1 MRADLIGSLALAALA
16 GLTAGAAMAQSVDRL
31 PRETFDVIP
40 PGERVQGER
49 GHFTAWQTAC
59 RVGPT
64 ETARRRI
71 VDIAAQEWGVFG
83 FQTIDRSVV
92 ETRRLPEGLVADA
105 VNPQLDQPRAGRAY
119 PRLGRWESSSALAD
133 DIAGYWTATSEAKE
147 VLREQNRAWNGP
159 GGDAMN
165 WIQPWSAAFISWVMC
180 EAGLGEESQF
190 RRAIAHWEYID
201 QAIAARNGDAPGAAF
216 VAYDAGEQP
225 VTPGDMLCNAR
236 GSADYRAIADRR
248 PDMGE
253 YAPLHCDI
261 VVRVDQRG
269 ERILVIGGNATQSVS
284 LAILPAARNG
294 DLLRP
299 IGEADLEGA
308 TTIFAHLK
316 LQAPPIEDAA
326 LDNTPT
332 VRALGRE

>member
-1 MRADLIGSLALAALA
+1 MAVLA
-16 GLTAGAAMAQSVDRL
+16 GLTACAAMAQSADRL
-31 PRETFDVIP
+31 PREAFDVIP
-40 PGERVQGER
+40 PGERVKGER

-64 ETARRRI
+64 GNARRRI

-83 FQTIDRSVV
+83 FQTIDRSMV
-92 ETRRLPEGLVADA
+92 ETRRLPDGVVADA
-105 VNPQLDQPRAGRAY
+105 VNPELDQPRAGRAY
-119 PRLGRWESSSALAD
+119 MQLGRWESSPALAD
-133 DIAGYWTATSEAKE
+133 DIAGYWTATHEAPKI
-147 VLREQNRAWNGP
+147 LREQNRAWNGP
-159 GGDAMN
+159 GGEAVN
-165 WIQPWSAAFISWVMC
+165 WIQPWSAAFTSWVMC

-190 RRAIAHWEYID
+190 HRSIAHWEYID
-201 QAIAARNGDAPGAAF
+201 QAIAARSGNAPGAAF
-216 VAYDAGEQP
+216 IAYDPGEQT

-236 GSADYRAIADRR
+236 GSADYRGIADRR

-261 VVRVDQRG
+261 VVRVDDKR

-284 LAILPAARNG
+284 LSILPATREDG
-294 DLLRP
+294 RLRP
-299 IGEADLEGA
+299 LGEADLDGA

-316 LQAPPIEDAA
+316 LQAPAIEDEA

-332 VRALGRE
+332 VRALAAD

>member
-1 MRADLIGSLALAALA
+1 MLMAVLA

-40 PGERVQGER
+40 PGARVQGER
-49 GHFTAWQTAC
+49 GDFTAWQTAC

-64 ETARRRI
+64 ENARRRI

-83 FQTIDRSVV
+83 FQTIDSSVV
-92 ETRRLPEGLVADA
+92 ETRRLPDGVVADSA
-105 VNPQLDQPRAGRAY
+105 NPKLDQPQAGRAY
-119 PRLGRWESSSALAD
+119 PRLGRWESSSSLAN
-133 DIAGYWTATSEAKE
+133 DIAGYWTATHEAPK

-165 WIQPWSAAFISWVMC
+165 WVQPWSAAFISWVMC
-180 EAGLGEESQF
+180 EAGLGEETQF
-190 RRAIAHWEYID
+190 QRSIAHWKYID
-201 QAIAARNGDAPGAAF
+201 QAIAARRGNAPGAAF
-216 VAYDAGEQP
+216 IAYDPGEQP

-236 GSADYRAIADRR
+236 SSADYRVIADRR
-248 PDMGE
+248 PEMGE

-261 VVRVDQRG
+261 VVRADVKR
-269 ERILVIGGNATQSVS
+269 ERIQIIGGNTTQSVS
-284 LAILPAARNG
+284 LAILPATREG
-294 DLLRP
+294 GRLRP
-299 IGEADLEGA
+299 LGAADLDGA

-316 LQAPPIEDAA
+316 LQAPPVENEA

-332 VRALGRE
+332 VRALAR